1 MSEHSSCQRESW
13 EERKEELSHTL
24 RVAAKSSTDPSSTK
38 PFSLGK
44 VNASQTFPFLQSQKD
59 KHETWEGEEAA
70 RKFYHLLIS
79 GIFQSSADPCT
90 VTDRKGQA
98 TTQGSHPQDS
108 PEPKDKLGS
117 PGMQK
122 QPPMCAP
129 SSQARPLGTPARE
142 HREETAS
149 QRCPSSRLLPITEGP
164 RPAQHTMQS
173 LISWLQ
179 QEAREGGRGSPTCRH
194 QSPALSGL

>member
-90 VTDRKGQA
+90 VTDHRVKPQPRAHTPKTHLSPRTNLAPRGCRS
-98 TTQGSHPQDS
+98 SHPCVHH
-108 PEPKDKLGS
+108 PLRRGPWEHGS
-117 PGMQK
+117 
-122 QPPMCAP
+122 
-129 SSQARPLGTPARE
+129 
-142 HREETAS
+142 
-149 QRCPSSRLLPITEGP
+149 
-164 RPAQHTMQS
+164 
-173 LISWLQ
+173 
-179 QEAREGGRGSPTCRH
+179 
-194 QSPALSGL
+194 